1 MAKRTDKSQLNELI
15 DEATVDC
22 YGDEE
27 ERTALLTMIEER
39 VICPF
44 RAKIIGE
51 TIEVTGFVWPR
62 SGYGMFAMCRCK
74 GRAYRVDVNTLEWL
88 EPFPEGF
95 EWIAA
100 YQKWCKRHD

>member
-1 MAKRTDKSQLNELI
+1 MTLI
-15 DEATVDC
+15 DRARLKKLIDQATVDC

-27 ERTALLTMIEER
+27 EHTALLTMIEEG

-51 TIEVTGFVWPR
+51 TIEVTRFARPR
-62 SGYGMFAMCRCK
+62 SGYGLLAVCRRK
-74 GRAYRVDVNTLEWL
+74 GRAYLVDVNSLEWL

-100 YQKWCKRHD
+100 YQKWRKRYD